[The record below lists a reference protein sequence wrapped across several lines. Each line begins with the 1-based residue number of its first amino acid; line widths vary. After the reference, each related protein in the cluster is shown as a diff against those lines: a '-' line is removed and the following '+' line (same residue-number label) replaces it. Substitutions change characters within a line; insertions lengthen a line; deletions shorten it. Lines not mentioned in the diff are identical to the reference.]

1 MISDTIDPRAEP
13 DCRVATLAGSH
24 ANELAATA
32 EEMLAL
38 AQAAEFAAAE
48 PCDRL
53 RAWRHVGDAFLA
65 LGRAQDKSCLQ
76 RAAIAYRSA
85 EALLDAADACPT
97 ERVHL
102 LDGHGRT
109 LLLLAED
116 ENVDLAAAAAQRLA
130 QALALARRHQ
140 PERVACIKLE
150 LFRAEHVIAMR
161 RMAAI
166 PRSLYSEVTA

>member
-1 MISDTIDPRAEP
+1 MTSDTIDPRAEP
-13 DCRVATLAGSH
+13 DCRVASLGSSLAS
-24 ANELAATA
+24 ELASNV
-32 EEMLAL
+32 EEVLAL
-38 AQAAEFAAAE
+38 AQAAELAAAE

-53 RAWRHVGDAFLA
+53 RAWRNVGDAFLA
-65 LGRAQDKSCLQ
+65 IGRAHDKSCLQ

-85 EALLDAADACPT
+85 ESLLDAADACPA

-102 LDGHGRT
+102 LEGHGRT

-116 ENVDLAAAAAQRLA
+116 EDVDLAAAAAQRLA
-130 QALALARRHQ
+130 QALALARRYQ
-140 PERVACIKLE
+140 PERVACVKLE
-150 LFRAEHVIAMR
+150 LFRAEHVLAMR

>member
-1 MISDTIDPRAEP
+1 MISDTIDSRAEP
-13 DCRVATLAGSH
+13 DCRIATLASSL
-24 ANELAATA
+24 ASELAVNA

-38 AQAAEFAAAE
+38 AQAAELAGAE
-48 PCDRL
+48 PCDRM
-53 RAWRHVGDAFLA
+53 RAWRNVGDAFLA
-65 LGRAQDKSCLQ
+65 IGRTHDKTCLQ
-76 RAAIAYRSA
+76 RAAIAYRSG

-102 LDGHGRT
+102 LDGHGRA

-116 ENVDLAAAAAQRLA
+116 EDVDLAAAAAQRLA

-150 LFRAEHVIAMR
+150 LCRAEHVIAMR

-166 PRSLYSEVTA
+166 SRALYSEVTA

>member
-1 MISDTIDPRAEP
+1 MTSDTIDPRAEP
-13 DCRVATLAGSH
+13 DCRIATLATSP
-24 ANELAATA
+24 ASELAANA

-38 AQAAEFAAAE
+38 TQAAELAGAE

-65 LGRAQDKSCLQ
+65 IGRAHDKTCLQ
-76 RAAIAYRSA
+76 RAAIAYRNA
-85 EALLDAADACPT
+85 EALLDDAEACPT

-102 LDGHGRT
+102 LDGHGRA

-116 ENVDLAAAAAQRLA
+116 EDVDLAAAAAQRLA
-130 QALALARRHQ
+130 LALALARLHQ

-150 LFRAEHVIAMR
+150 LCRAEHVIAMR

-166 PRSLYSEVTA
+166 SRTLYSEVTA